1 MTIARMWRECAQV
14 PTLPDCMFPFFSGC
28 ISCIMFKISKHTL
41 TSPKIIG
48 DYCNIFLLQIIR
60 RIPSWFMRDLYGLN
74 TKTSSFKP
82 SSRPQSCPVDVNTAG
97 WFGITLQ
104 LSAGWF
110 GITLQLSSISC
121 GYVSLSSVTSPW
133 NHQPA
138 NIGSGTL
145 YLAFSRLAF
154 GSAGQWPSGVA
165 FRIQTSCIRALSTLP
180 RDGDRL

>member
-1 MTIARMWRECAQV
+1 MTIARMWRECA
-14 PTLPDCMFPFFSGC
+14 LFSGC
-28 ISCIMFKISKHTL
+28 ISCIMFKVSKHTL

-74 TKTSSFKP
+74 TKTSSLKP
-82 SSRPQSCPVDVNTAG
+82 SARPQSCPVDVNT
-97 WFGITLQ
+97 
-104 LSAGWF
+104 AGWF

>member
-28 ISCIMFKISKHTL
+28 ISCIMFKVSKHTL
-41 TSPKIIG
+41 TSPK
-48 DYCNIFLLQIIR
+48 DNWRLLQYFPLADHQKNPQLIHEG
-60 RIPSWFMRDLYGLN
+60 SLWSKHQNKSL
-74 TKTSSFKP
+74 KP
-82 SSRPQSCPVDVNTAG
+82 SARPQSCPVDVNT
-97 WFGITLQ
+97 
-104 LSAGWF
+104 AGWF